1 MNEHNCKMSAI
12 FEPYDEVIALWEE
25 NPEQEISLSSHS
37 YIAVVDTELVR
48 DIDALRHELVMQMIS
63 IDAETGEISD
73 IAFTEPMLAPSTED
87 MGSEDFLIRR
97 WGYET
102 PNIAIRKKEPYEPY
116 VDEMMARESLIADV
130 LEEHPE
136 KLETVAYFST
146 ERCSGVLDGYEPI
159 RAAHEQWD
167 LILRRYTR
175 EMVLDFLRS
184 PIPRHRDMV
193 IVSPF
198 LALYDEIF
206 AMWVSDDGKVRRMED
221 VVPRARTEVGTKE
234 SEGSSSATGSS
245 NGLADVLASI
255 STGRIP
261 EHEPS
266 GTDY

>member
-1 MNEHNCKMSAI
+1 MNEHNRKTLAM
-12 FEPYDEVIALWEE
+12 FEPYDEVIALWEK
-25 NPEQEISLSSHS
+25 NPKQAISFSSHS

-63 IDAETGEISD
+63 IDAETCEISD
-73 IAFTEPMLAPSTED
+73 IALAEPMFAPSTEGMKD
-87 MGSEDFLIRR
+87 EDFLIRR

-102 PNIAIRKKEPYEPY
+102 PGMAIRKKEPYEPY
-116 VDEMMARESLIADV
+116 IDEMMARESLIADV
-130 LEEHPE
+130 LKEHPE

-206 AMWVSDDGKVRRMED
+206 AMWISDDGKVRRVED
-221 VVPRARTEVGTKE
+221 VVPGVKAEMGTQEV
-234 SEGSSSATGSS
+234 EGSSSALGASS
-245 NGLADVLASI
+245 GLADVLASI
-255 STGRIP
+255 ST
-261 EHEPS
+261 
-266 GTDY
+266 